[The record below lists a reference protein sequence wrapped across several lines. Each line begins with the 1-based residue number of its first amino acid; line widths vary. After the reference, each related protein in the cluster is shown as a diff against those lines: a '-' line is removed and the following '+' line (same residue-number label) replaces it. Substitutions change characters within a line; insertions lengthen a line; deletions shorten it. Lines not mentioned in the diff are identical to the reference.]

1 MARREQT
8 RNKYTFARSEE
19 GNTQYQ
25 HCPEAGSDPKVTC
38 SDLGLTL
45 IQSLLPKINKGK
57 GEKTRLCHFPQRGKK
72 KRSWARDPRVAE
84 GGREGSPLGP
94 YHAIAMTEPPS
105 SVSSTGREIASWL
118 VETFSS
124 WDAPACVHIH
134 PLDGKSRPGSQGWH

>member
-57 GEKTRLCHFPQRGKK
+57 RKK
-72 KRSWARDPRVAE
+72 PNYAT
-84 GGREGSPLGP
+84 SP
-94 YHAIAMTEPPS
+94 
-105 SVSSTGREIASWL
+105 STGKRN
-118 VETFSS
+118 
-124 WDAPACVHIH
+124 VHG
-134 PLDGKSRPGSQGWH
+134 PE